1 MKNKLELMW
10 VGKYD
15 NKEIEPRILIEQRDK
30 NYGDDKC
37 NNILIHGDNLL
48 ALKALEKD
56 YAGKIDCVYID
67 PPYNTGNAFESYDDG
82 IEHSIWLNLMFER
95 LKLLRI
101 LLSEKGVICVQID
114 HSPNSRTTQSP
125 EMGYLQLLM
134 DEVFGRK
141 NYITNL
147 IWKKKGNASNTAITI
162 GTITE
167 SIFVYA
173 KDKSKATIN
182 KEAFE
187 KKYKFSDQKGNYN
200 LSTFLKTDSGDYERK
215 TMKFEII
222 DNSTGKKYLPPEGK
236 RWTYGKD
243 SIDKFNA
250 EGMLVF
256 KDDKVYVKEYEKEEN
271 TKLFKNLLLEHG
283 SLKSAKDELQKL
295 GFPREGFP
303 TPKPEILIQEILKMF
318 TNEGDLVLDS
328 FLGSGTTAAVAMKMN
343 RRWIGIEL
351 GEHCYTYCKMRLD
364 KVIDGEQGGISKD
377 NNWRGGSGYKF
388 YELAPTLINEDKFG
402 EPVINSKY
410 SPEMLASAVAL
421 HEGFEY
427 RPSNTEFWK
436 QSIGSE
442 NSYLYVTT
450 KFINES
456 ALDEIVKSMKNNEYL
471 IIACSAYDKQIEKK
485 YKNIKIK
492 KIPEMLLTKCQFGVD
507 NYDLNIINP
516 PEYDEEEE

>member
-1 MKNKLELMW
+1 MLS
-10 VGKYD
+10 VGDSVLYGVQGICIVDSMMEREFKGEKINYYVLKPINNSNSVLYVPSN
-15 NKEIEPRILIEQRDK
+15 NKELVSKIKKVLNEKEF
-30 NYGDDKC
+30 
-37 NNILIHGDNLL
+37 
-48 ALKALEKD
+48 KALERNKQGVYNLPDNDMQDYKD
-56 YAGKIDCVYID
+56 FLTKYERMKSGDFNGITNEDIAQVLYYTDTTDLVSDGKIGSFAQGWIGDCWFLSML
-67 PPYNTGNAFESYDDG
+67 GNYASTKEG
-82 IEHSIWLNLMFER
+82 EENIA
-95 LKLLRI
+95 KRI
-101 LLSEKGVICVQID
+101 S
-114 HSPNSRTTQSP
+114 SP
-125 EMGYLQLLM
+125 
-134 DEVFGRK
+134 DE
-141 NYITNL
+141 
-147 IWKKKGNASNTAITI
+147 
-162 GTITE
+162 
-167 SIFVYA
+167 
-173 KDKSKATIN
+173 
-182 KEAFE
+182 
-187 KKYKFSDQKGNYN
+187 KGNYN

-222 DNSTGKKYLPPEGK
+222 DNTTGKKYLPPEGK

-377 NNWRGGSGYKF
+377 NNWSGGSGYKF

-427 RPSNTEFWK
+427 SPSNTEFWK

-516 PEYDEEEE
+516 PEYDEEDE

>member
-1 MKNKLELMW
+1 MNSRLELTW
-10 VGKYD
+10 VGKNTQKD
-15 NKEIEPRILIEQRDK
+15 IEPRILIEDK
-30 NYGDDKC
+30 SKSYGAL
-37 NNILIHGDNLL
+37 NSGNRLIHGDNLL
-48 ALKALEKD
+48 ALKALEGD
-56 YAGKIDCVYID
+56 YAGKIDCIYID

-82 IEHSIWLNLMFER
+82 VEHSIWLNLMFER
-95 LKLLRI
+95 LKLLRT

-114 HSPNSRTTQSP
+114 HSPNSKTTQSP
-125 EMGYLQLLM
+125 ELGYLQLLL

-182 KEAFE
+182 KESFI
-187 KKYKFSDQKGNYN
+187 KKYKCSDEKGNYN
-200 LSTFLKTDSGDYERK
+200 ISLFLKTDSGDYKRD
-215 TMKFEII
+215 TMKFEIV
-222 DNSTGKKYLPPEGK
+222 DKSTGKIYLPPEGK
-236 RWTYGKD
+236 RWTYGRE
-243 SIDKFNA
+243 SIEKFNN

-256 KDDKVYVKEYEKEEN
+256 KDGKVYIKEYEKQEN

-283 SLKSAKDELQKL
+283 SLKSAKDELKKL

-303 TPKPEILIQEILKMF
+303 TPKPEILIQEILRMF
-318 TNEGDLVLDS
+318 TSEGDLVLDS

-343 RRWIGIEL
+343 RKWIGIEL

-377 NNWRGGSGYKF
+377 NNWTGGSGYKF
-388 YELAPTLINEDKFG
+388 YELAPTLVNMDKFG

-410 SPEMLASAVAL
+410 NLEMLILAVAL
-421 HEGFEY
+421 HEGFKYE
-427 RPSNTEFWK
+427 PSNELFWK
-436 QSIGSE
+436 QSKGNE
-442 NSYLYVTT
+442 KSYLYVTT
-450 KFINES
+450 EFIS
-456 ALDEIVKSMKNNEYL
+456 DIIVSKIVKEIKEDEYL
-471 IIACSAYDKQIEKK
+471 IIACTSYDEGLNNK

-492 KIPEMLLTKCQFGVD
+492 KIPEILLNKCEYGVD
-507 NYDLNIINP
+507 NYNLNVI
-516 PEYDEEEE
+516 EEDGEENE